1 MIKINTNIIIIVLQ
15 NSLPLHQSWLLSYIP
30 ARWLRPRPRPRPRHF
45 KCSHKVKI
53 RIIVH
58 TIAKFVGQ
66 SSKHTKPTW
75 IALHYYGISHRLF
88 AYTHTHRC
96 GSAHSKMIQQNVF
109 NHKIY
114 SCKQLTPINIGGH
127 CLFAFVVVLLAVS
140 VFLCWRCNAAIRLF
154 SIKCHV
160 WLGTAIALHCIRT
173 DCMWVCV
180 SSPWLIVMRTSA
192 NEYVKCVKQN
202 RRKWHLMVINDQRLK

>member
-1 MIKINTNIIIIVLQ
+1 MLRHSQPPFRARACALI
-15 NSLPLHQSWLLSYIP
+15 HQSWLLSYIP
-30 ARWLRPRPRPRPRHF
+30 ARWLRPRPRPRHF

-75 IALHYYGISHRLF
+75 IALHYYEISHRLF

-127 CLFAFVVVLLAVS
+127 CSFAFVVVPLAVL
-140 VFLCWRCNAAIRLF
+140 VFLCWLCNAAIRLF
-154 SIKCHV
+154 AIKCHV
-160 WLGTAIALHCIRT
+160 WLETTIALHCIRT
-173 DCMWVCV
+173 DCMCV
-180 SSPWLIVMRTSA
+180 SVCHHHDWLLCAHLRMNMLNASNKLDA
-192 NEYVKCVKQN
+192 NG
-202 RRKWHLMVINDQRLK
+202 I